1 MTTKQ
6 ILNGS
11 VALLTLALP
20 AFAGAA
26 EKKTETKPAAS
37 AAASS
42 KGNGTAVTENGNGA
56 APKVTKKPDVDVSY
70 EELAVLYKNK
80 DNPIIQRLSLYGEFS
95 AQWAEGVSN
104 QGSFGS
110 RNLKATPATGSLP
123 ATPSTLWDSIDARR
137 WRLGVRAQLF
147 KDFKFTGIIDINP
160 NFDGFY
166 RDIYELYLTYA
177 PNDAFNVSVGKR
189 KAHFFSQEY
198 NTPSRELIVFEQS
211 LLTATL
217 IPKEHTGIW
226 VNGKIGNWIYTVAAY
241 PGDYQTEFSHFNAG
255 LFTQASLGYDF
266 ASKLHVDKALVKFDW
281 QNSTS
286 SKNNYGPQNFTNA
299 FSLSTAFQQGRFYS
313 YTDFLGGLGRNGQG
327 DVWGMI
333 LTPTYFLI
341 PDKLQFVLR
350 YQYAHGDNNALKL
363 QRYEILA
370 PDLTTTTTT
379 TTKIGKTTKTAVSNT
394 GSEYQAVYFGLNY
407 YIHRHNLKLMT
418 GVEYSDLSGGKKNF
432 SGWTYLAG
440 LRLAF

>member
-1 MTTKQ
+1 MKH

-11 VALLTLALP
+11 IALLALALP
-20 AFAGAA
+20 AFG
-26 EKKTETKPAAS
+26 AS
-37 AAASS
+37 AAKRKTENTPAVTAAASD
-42 KGNGTAVTENGNGA
+42 GTAVAENGNGA
-56 APKVTKKPDVDVSY
+56 APKGGQKPEVDVSY

-80 DNPIIQRLSLYGEFS
+80 DNPILQKFSLYGEFS
-95 AQWAEGVSN
+95 VQWAEGVSN

-110 RNLKATPATGSLP
+110 RNLRATPATASLP

-147 KDFKFTGIIDINP
+147 KDFKFTGIIDIKT
-160 NFDGFY
+160 NFDPFY

-177 PNDAFNVSVGKR
+177 PKDAFNLSVGKR
-189 KAHFFSQEY
+189 KAHFFTQEY

-217 IPKEHTGIW
+217 IPRELTGVW
-226 VNGKIGNWIYTVAAY
+226 VNGKVGNWIYAVAAY

-255 LFTQASLGYDF
+255 LVTQTSLAYDF
-266 ASKLHVDKALVKFDW
+266 APKLHVDKALVRLDW

-286 SKNNYGPQNFTNA
+286 SRNSYGPQNFGNA

-313 YTDFLGGLGRNGQG
+313 YTDFLGAIGRGNQG
-327 DVWGMI
+327 DVWGAI

-341 PDKLQFVLR
+341 PNKLQFVLR
-350 YQYAHGDNNALKL
+350 YQYAHGDNNGLKL

-370 PDLTTTTTT
+370 PDLTSTATT
-379 TTKIGKTTKTAVSNT
+379 TTKSGGTTKTTTKTTVSNT

-418 GVEYSDLSGGKKNF
+418 GVEYSDLSGGKKTY

>member
-11 VALLTLALP
+11 IALLTLALP
-20 AFAGAA
+20 AFGASA
-26 EKKTETKPAAS
+26 AKKKTESNSTAPENGAVATAAPGN
-37 AAASS
+37 
-42 KGNGTAVTENGNGA
+42 GNGTSLM
-56 APKVTKKPDVDVSY
+56 PKKKPEVDVSY

-80 DNPIIQRLSLYGEFS
+80 DNPILQKLSLYGEFS
-95 AQWAEGVSN
+95 VQWAEGVSN

-110 RNLKATPATGSLP
+110 RNLRATPATASLP
-123 ATPSTLWDSIDARR
+123 ATPSTLWDGIDARR

-160 NFDGFY
+160 NFDPFY

-177 PNDAFNVSVGKR
+177 PKDAFNLSVGKR
-189 KAHFFSQEY
+189 KAHFFTQEY

-217 IPKEHTGIW
+217 IPKELTGVW

-255 LFTQASLGYDF
+255 LVTQTSLGYDF
-266 ASKLHVDKALVKFDW
+266 APKLHVDKALVRLDW

-286 SKNNYGPQNFTNA
+286 SKNSYGPQNFSNA

-313 YTDFLGGLGRNGQG
+313 YTDFLGGIGRGKQG
-327 DVWGMI
+327 DVWGVI

-341 PDKLQFVLR
+341 PNKFQFVLR
-350 YQYAHGDNNALKL
+350 YQYAHGDNNGLKL

-370 PDLTTTTTT
+370 PDLTTTT
-379 TTKIGKTTKTAVSNT
+379 KSGSTTKTTTSNT

-418 GVEYSDLSGGKKNF
+418 GVEYSDLSGGKKTF
-432 SGWTYLAG
+432 AGWTYLAG
-440 LRLAF
+440 LRLSF